1 MQQSQHFTEQGR
13 IASIREPAPG
23 PGVDTD
29 AISTTHTANQP
40 SQHANIDRDYDGTVY
55 SPGAGN
61 SQSINSPPVN
71 GEQRACGHSIS
82 SDSGPPPT
90 ATQHYEGG
98 GHSVKRVSTDTLHPP
113 TTKRRVTGKRGS

>member
-1 MQQSQHFTEQGR
+1 MQQPQHLTEQGR
-13 IASIREPAPG
+13 IASIREPVPG
-23 PGVDTD
+23 PGEDTG
-29 AISTTHTANQP
+29 AIRTTHTANQP
-40 SQHANIDRDYDGTVY
+40 SQHGNIDNNCDGTVH

>member
-1 MQQSQHFTEQGR
+1 MPSVR
-13 IASIREPAPG
+13 PP
-23 PGVDTD
+23 
-29 AISTTHTANQP
+29 TADQP
-40 SQHANIDRDYDGTVY
+40 SQQGSNLNDNIDRDYDGTVY

-98 GHSVKRVSTDTLHPP
+98 VHSVKRVSTDTLHPP
-113 TTKRRVTGKRGS
+113 TTKRRVTG